1 VRPRSPGRCPYILDE
16 DALRARAGI
25 GDSASNI
32 RREEKERDDDM
43 AMNGQRPD
51 VTDEEIGM
59 RTFQLRKARAVE
71 RATDRMRQGLGKEWS
86 TLSGPEIEAI
96 GYALGELW
104 AYIAHS
110 EWDDLRF
117 STLDIDDA
125 RTILDF
131 ARELVDHQR
140 NSVEVLKDVHTLI
153 VSQG

>member
-1 VRPRSPGRCPYILDE
+1 
-16 DALRARAGI
+16 
-25 GDSASNI
+25 
-32 RREEKERDDDM
+32 M

-71 RATDRMRQGLGKEWS
+71 RATDRMRKGLGKEWS
-86 TLSGPEIEAI
+86 SFSGPEIEAI
-96 GYALGELW
+96 GYVLGELW

-117 STLDIDDA
+117 STLTLEDA
-125 RTILDF
+125 HKILEY
-131 ARELVDHQR
+131 ARELVDHHR
-140 NSVEVLKDVHTLI
+140 NSVEVLMDVHTLI

>member
-1 VRPRSPGRCPYILDE
+1 
-16 DALRARAGI
+16 
-25 GDSASNI
+25 
-32 RREEKERDDDM
+32 M